1 MNYILSEANG
11 QLKFDFSETFLMI
24 PSCLPGFTN
33 SNTETVTTKSG
44 KSAFCFKGTL
54 DLPESERVCTCGCRM
69 QKNDST
75 SITLRHLPFGGSYT
89 VLNFDK
95 VQLFC
100 PKCKATKMQYVSFA
114 APGHRMTAELYNYAR
129 DLLARGTYTLKEVA
143 ELTGLGKNTVKDID
157 LQRLKEKY
165 TIDGEK
171 LAKPE
176 KQAVFLGIDEFKLHN
191 GHKYATHIT
200 DLHTGH
206 ILWIQAGKKKQVVY
220 DFIDFVGLDWMKEVK
235 AVACDMNSDFQE
247 AFLEKCPHLK
257 IVFDHFHIIKNFNEK
272 VVAPVRIAE
281 QKRLMEA
288 GDTEAAESL
297 KHTKYILS
305 SKRTTLQR
313 KDQEAREGRIISKG
327 STLFKEEQ
335 RVRKEGY
342 EAKYDALLEENKLL
356 FTIDLIKEKLDNAYK
371 LTDPVKMG
379 TAIADIVW
387 DCMHT
392 GNEHFEWFGRLLM
405 NHHDGIITYAVY
417 HISTGKM
424 EGINNKIK
432 TIRRHGYGYPDDE
445 YFFLKLI
452 DMSRVD
458 YVRNPKSH
466 KFCD

>member
-129 DLLARGTYTLKEVA
+129 DLLARGTYTLKE
-143 ELTGLGKNTVKDID
+143 
-157 LQRLKEKY
+157 KY
-165 TIDGEK
+165 TIDGET

-297 KHTKYILS
+297 KHTKYILT

-432 TIRRHGYGYPDDE
+432 TIRRQGYGYPDDE

>member
-129 DLLARGTYTLKEVA
+129 DLLARGTYT
-143 ELTGLGKNTVKDID
+143 
-157 LQRLKEKY
+157 LKEKY

-297 KHTKYILS
+297 KHTKYILT

-432 TIRRHGYGYPDDE
+432 TIRRQGYGYPDDE